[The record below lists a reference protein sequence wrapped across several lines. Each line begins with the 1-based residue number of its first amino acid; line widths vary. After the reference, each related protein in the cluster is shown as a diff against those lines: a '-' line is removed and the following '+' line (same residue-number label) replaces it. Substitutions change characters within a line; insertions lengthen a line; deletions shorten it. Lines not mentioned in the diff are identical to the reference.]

1 MIPFFRW
8 SAMYWMGFLLLA
20 GALVGAP
27 VHAQAPEG
35 TTSANDSALSILK
48 RTLNLLANQKQFSF
62 TAELGFDVVQGDG
75 QKIEFGSRR
84 RLIIQRP
91 HRIRLESQ
99 KRNGQQLQ
107 VIYNGS
113 EISFFSAREN
123 KYAIK
128 PKTGTLDDFLNVL
141 VEELEVEIP
150 LAQVGYKDF
159 PEIIMEKIDA
169 GFIIGESTVAGI
181 VCDHLAF
188 RNDQTDFQI
197 WIRKSGKPLPV
208 RWVITYK
215 HNEGQPQFWVQFIEW
230 NLNPKI
236 EDSTFSF
243 IPPKGAERIQF
254 MSQTSAYQQGVE
266 TPIKEDKQ

>member
-1 MIPFFRW
+1 MVSLFRW
-8 SAMYWMGFLLLA
+8 SSICWIVFMLFA
-20 GALVGAP
+20 GASVAAP
-27 VHAQAPEG
+27 ANAQAPEV
-35 TTSANDSALSILK
+35 SSSSDVSALSILK
-48 RTLNLLANQKQFSF
+48 RTLNLIANQKQFSF
-62 TAELGFDVVQGDG
+62 TAELGFDVVQDDG

-91 HRIRLESQ
+91 DRIRLESQ
-99 KRNGQQLQ
+99 ERDGQKLQ
-107 VIYNGS
+107 MIYNGR

-128 PKTGTLDDFLNVL
+128 PKTGTLDDFLNLL

-159 PEIIMEKIDA
+159 PEIIMEKIDT
-169 GFIIGESTVAGI
+169 GFIVGESTLAGI
-181 VCDHLAF
+181 LCDHLTF

-197 WIRKSGKPLPV
+197 WIRKSGDPLPV

-215 HNEGQPQFWVQFIEW
+215 RIDGRPQFWTQFIEW

-243 IPPKGAERIQF
+243 TPPQGAERIQF
-254 MSQTSAYQQGVE
+254 VSQIPAYQQEVE
-266 TPIKEDKQ
+266 NPVKEDKR